1 MRSLR
6 FAAALVLATLLHVAG
21 IHLFSFFSSTV
32 DLFLIII
39 VLNALDGDSLA
50 GMLGGM
56 AAGLVADALSGG
68 LFGLHGLAGTI
79 VGYGTAFAVQRLVI
93 QRAPGVFLLFAL
105 AAAAQ
110 QVVLMAISLLM
121 VSRPEAPG
129 IVWPG
134 VKAAATGVLGT
145 LAYLGRERLGRR
157 LERLR
162 SARPTRIRFER

>member
-6 FAAALVLATLLHVAG
+6 FAAALVVATLLHVAG
-21 IHLFSFFSSTV
+21 IHLFAFFSSAV

-50 GMLGGM
+50 GMLGGT
-56 AAGLVADALSGG
+56 AAGLVADGLSGG

-110 QVVLMAISLLM
+110 QVVLMGLSLLM

-129 IVWPG
+129 IVWPA
-134 VKAAATGVLGT
+134 VKVATTGVLGT

-162 SARPTRIRFER
+162 SARPTRIRFEQ

>member
-6 FAAALVLATLLHVAG
+6 FAAALVVATLLHVAG
-21 IHLFSFFSSTV
+21 IHLFSFFSSAV

-39 VLNALDGDSLA
+39 ILNALDGDSLA
-50 GMLGGM
+50 AMLGGT

-110 QVVLMAISLLM
+110 QVVLMGISLLM
-121 VSRPEAPG
+121 VSRPDVPG
-129 IVWPG
+129 IVWPA
-134 VKAAATGVLGT
+134 VKAATTGVVGT